1 MLRTV
6 LLGLGGFGVVLVAA
20 AWLTPSS
27 PGGLGGDGLA
37 AADSTFL
44 MARVGA
50 LESALEYERE
60 RRRDLE
66 VELYT
71 ITEQLNA
78 RIAQVGQSL
87 PPSMPAGGPTD
98 ERREARAWMAGEEGN
113 LQTLIERVGGRAQGL
128 LGDPDAMRR
137 RQVDRLVASGFS
149 QDRAEWV
156 ERRTEELRMEALSA
170 RYEAAVQGRA
180 LEPGELPNTDA
191 VLRTELGE
199 ADYERYLSAL
209 NRPTSVGVG
218 RVLASSPAE
227 RAGLQPGDQILS
239 YGGQRVFSVSDL
251 NALTLQGTPGQTVAV
266 DVMRDGQS
274 IQLYLP
280 RGPVGIEGG
289 GVRGAAAA
297 RFRGR

>member
-6 LLGLGGFGVVLVAA
+6 LLGLGGFAVVLVAA
-20 AWLTPSS
+20 AWLTPNS
-27 PGGLGGDGLA
+27 PGGPGGDGLA

-71 ITEQLNA
+71 ITEQLNT
-78 RIAQVGQSL
+78 RIAQVSQP
-87 PPSMPAGGPTD
+87 PPSMPAGDPTD
-98 ERREARAWMAGEEGN
+98 ERREARARMAGEEGN
-113 LQTLIERVGGRAQGL
+113 LQTLIERVGGRVQGL
-128 LGDPDAMRR
+128 LGNPDAMRN
-137 RQVDRLVASGFS
+137 RQLDRLVAAGFS
-149 QDRAEWV
+149 PDRAEWV
-156 ERRTEELRMEALSA
+156 ERRTEELRMDALSA

-227 RAGLQPGDQILS
+227 RAGLLPGDQILS

-266 DVMRDGQS
+266 DVLRDGQN

>member
-6 LLGLGGFGVVLVAA
+6 LLGLGGFGVVIVAA

-27 PGGLGGDGLA
+27 PGADGIA
-37 AADSTFL
+37 AADNTFL

-71 ITEQLNA
+71 ITEQLST
-78 RIAQVGQSL
+78 RIAQVSQ
-87 PPSMPAGGPTD
+87 PSPAFPMSAGSAAED
-98 ERREARAWMAGEEGN
+98 RREARTWPAGAEGD
-113 LQTLIERVGGRAQGL
+113 LQTLVERVGGRLQGL

-239 YGGQRVFSVSDL
+239 YGGERVFSVSDL

-266 DVMRDGQS
+266 DVMRDGQT

-289 GVRGAAAA
+289 AARGVAAA